1 MLHYAKPTRESVLEN
16 WWFINEF
23 LSDEEIERI
32 ELNVKG
38 LDYKDA
44 TIVANSNVNEE
55 YRKSSIKW
63 IDFNYEWIYDK
74 LWHWA
79 NIANDDIWGFD
90 IEGFKDEC
98 QYTHYKAPDGH
109 YDWHTDIGGNGINHR
124 KISAIVQLSDNS
136 EFKGGNLEF
145 LNGKDPIQ
153 IEMWK
158 GRCVLFPS
166 FYLHRITPILEGE
179 RKSLVQWISGAPFK

>member
-38 LDYKDA
+38 LDY
-44 TIVANSNVNEE
+44 
-55 YRKSSIKW
+55 
-63 IDFNYEWIYDK
+63 
-74 LWHWA
+74 
-79 NIANDDIWGFD
+79 
-90 IEGFKDEC
+90 KDEC